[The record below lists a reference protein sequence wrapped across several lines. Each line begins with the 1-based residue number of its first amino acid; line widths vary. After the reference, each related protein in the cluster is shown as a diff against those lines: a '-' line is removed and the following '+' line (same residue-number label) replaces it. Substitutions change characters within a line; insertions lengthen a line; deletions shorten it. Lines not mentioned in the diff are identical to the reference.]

1 MNSPKIEMEAKDN
14 AILPIP
20 PPPPAEPALRTEI
33 REEKFTTKNSGI
45 EEDDFEEIASE
56 EIVAI
61 DLPNEE
67 EDNSSNQGSEVV
79 EQEENLPEVFMP
91 DETPPNNVMD
101 EEVLPAV
108 TYRMSEKNSLSIEG
122 MADSYA
128 QVSVYDWSSAFA
140 NDQFQE
146 ITKRFE
152 EADWAEQHTNEE
164 AMFFAARAYHALG
177 KLNKARKIMEEVAD
191 LNEDKVEEA
200 QDFLKEWKE

>member
-1 MNSPKIEMEAKDN
+1 MDADKIRKK
-14 AILPIP
+14 L
-20 PPPPAEPALRTEI
+20 TSV
-33 REEKFTTKNSGI
+33 EEG
-45 EEDDFEEIASE
+45 
-56 EIVAI
+56 V
-61 DLPNEE
+61 
-67 EDNSSNQGSEVV
+67 EVV

-152 EADWAEQHTNEE
+152 ETDWAKQQINEE

-177 KLNKARKIMEEVAD
+177 KPKKARKTMEEVVA
-191 LNEDKVEEA
+191 LNGDKVEEA
-200 QDFLKEWKE
+200 QGFLKEWKE